1 MVDTSQS
8 HLIPLGY
15 DENFFN
21 DYGGRLISDP
31 QVAIVEL
38 IANSWDAG
46 AKEVKLRWPDQIGGL
61 FEIFDNGTGMTK
73 QDFERCWTTFNYNRV
88 RFQGTIVTLPESS
101 GRVKRKVYGKN
112 GKGRHSLF
120 CFSNSYLVETWKD
133 GTKSIYSI
141 KKIENSTT
149 PYQVELQ
156 SEGAYPGHG
165 TKISCT
171 IERNY
176 IENSD
181 IEDLLGSKF
190 IADPSFEISL
200 NGVKIDPQDFLQS
213 AQHVTYELPNNE
225 GSVEIFIIES
235 KTGRISKHHG
245 VAWWVNNRLVGDHS
259 WKDFDNTYLDGRTS
273 AAKKYTI
280 VVKADVLED
289 DVRVDW
295 TGFKQNDHSKRIKES
310 VNSFILQTIQ
320 NLMKE
325 IRSDAKREII
335 EDQKPVLK
343 NLGNFSRQQ
352 IGTFIDE
359 VQMRCPTINQS
370 HLSNI
375 VEVLAKMEMSR
386 SGYKLLQQ
394 LSTVST
400 SEIDKFSAILEEWSI
415 TDAKEVLDELQWRLA
430 LIQKLDSLIGN
441 PDTDELHDL
450 QPLFNEGLWIFGPE
464 FEGVRYF
471 SNRTLL
477 TIVKDLFNS
486 NVTEYP
492 KNRPDFLILPNST
505 IGLRASD
512 RYEEDNVTVKGFSK
526 IIIIELKKGGFKI
539 TYDELLQTQK
549 YAIAL
554 QNSCKLDANTK
565 IVCYVLG
572 DTIECKKSAYG
583 DSIEVIP
590 LPYVTIVRNA
600 HTRTFNLMERIKLS
614 KRIEETFDKEMN
626 SVLAQQEFSEF

>member
-1 MVDTSQS
+1 MVDPTQS
-8 HLIPLGY
+8 KLVPLGY

-38 IANSWDAG
+38 IANCWDAG
-46 AKEVKLRWPDQIGGL
+46 AKQVKLLWPEHSSGY
-61 FEIFDNGTGMTK
+61 FEIVDNGTGMTR
-73 QDFERCWTTFNYNRV
+73 QDFERCWTTFNYNRI
-88 RFQGTIVTLPESS
+88 RFQGNIVTLPESS
-101 GRVKRKVYGKN
+101 GRAKRKVYGKN

-120 CFSNSYLVETWKD
+120 CFTDSYQVETWKN
-133 GTKSIYSI
+133 GSKSTYSV
-141 KKIENSTT
+141 KKEENSTT
-149 PYQVELQ
+149 PYQVELLNEASYQ
-156 SEGAYPGHG
+156 GHG
-165 TKISCT
+165 TKISCN
-171 IERNY
+171 IEKNY
-176 IENSD
+176 IDTKD

-190 IADPSFEISL
+190 IADPSFEITL
-200 NGVKIDPQDFLQS
+200 NGVKIDPQDFLEN
-213 AQHVTYELPNNE
+213 AQHVTFNLPNDE
-225 GSVEIFIIES
+225 GPVEIYIIES

-245 VAWWVNNRLVGDHS
+245 VAWWVNNRLVGEHS
-259 WKDFDNTYLDGRTS
+259 WKDFDNTYLDGRTT

-280 VVKADVLED
+280 VVKADVLEN

-295 TGFKQNDHSKRIKES
+295 TGFRQNEHSKRIKES

-335 EDQKPVLK
+335 KDQRPVLK

-359 VQMRCPTINQS
+359 VQMRCPTINQG

-394 LSTVST
+394 LSSVST

-450 QPLFNEGLWIFGPE
+450 QPLFNDGLWIFGPE

-477 TIVKDLFNS
+477 TIVKDLFRTDI
-486 NVTEYP
+486 TEYP
-492 KNRPDFLILPNST
+492 AKRPDFLILPNST
-505 IGLRASD
+505 LGLRASD
-512 RYEEDNVTVKGFSK
+512 RYDEDSVTVMGFNK

-554 QNSCKLDANTK
+554 QNSGKLDSNIK
-565 IVCYVLG
+565 ILCYVLG
-572 DTIECKKSAYG
+572 DTIDCKKSAYG
-583 DSIEVIP
+583 DNIEVIP
-590 LPYVTIVRNA
+590 LPYLTVVRNA
-600 HTRTFNLMERIKLS
+600 HTRTFNLIERIKQS
-614 KRIEETFDKEMN
+614 KRIEETVDKEMTA
-626 SVLAQQEFSEF
+626 VLAQQAFDDF